1 MAGPA
6 APRTITVAPYY
17 RLVPPGTPPSP
28 GPEALVLAPGH
39 GFGDGSHETTQLC
52 LLALGYLLRQAP
64 RPRVLD
70 FGAGNG
76 VLSLAAARAGSIVEA
91 VELDP
96 GALAEARH
104 NLELNGLTAQV
115 TTRTML
121 SEAPAPFDLVVANIL
136 VDVLVASA
144 EALCVR
150 LAPTGALVLSGLTA
164 TCVPQILAAYRER
177 LPGHTPT
184 VYSRGEWRAVVFV
197 PSRPA

>member
-28 GPEALVLAPGH
+28 GPQALVLAPGH
-39 GFGDGSHETTQLC
+39 GDGSHETTQLC

-115 TTRTML
+115 TTRTTL
-121 SEAPAPFDLVVANIL
+121 SEAPAPFDLIVANIL
-136 VDVLVASA
+136 VDVLVAFA
-144 EALCVR
+144 EALCAR

-177 LPGHTPT
+177 LPAHTPT

-197 PSRPA
+197 PARPA